1 MIIVG
6 DLHLDAR
13 LGNIR
18 TRDLIEEKKEKL
30 LELINAEDMVVF
42 LGDYFNVPE
51 PSNEF
56 RHFFSDFLQDI
67 KVPKRLLLGNHD
79 IDNQNQQ
86 NCLSA
91 IAPYLTDQEIVKE
104 ACYTA
109 SGICM
114 VSYLFDYA
122 KLEKIISE
130 TKCKYVIGHF
140 SFDYELNG
148 RILKGEVEY
157 KPEYD
162 SKQFILGHI
171 HRYQIA
177 RPNVT
182 YLGSFAPH
190 KLDELEFDYKV
201 GFINGGEFTTKNVKH
216 NIKQKVVRRL
226 EDLEGIDERTKV
238 VFELEEGADK
248 EAIVQKLKEKK
259 MLSYQ
264 IKEGSKEIDT
274 QNLNL
279 SGLLTEYLKVI
290 GRPDLYDKV
299 MGFIETENVENL
311 LKVTE

>member
-1 MIIVG
+1 MIIIG

-13 LGNIR
+13 VGNIR
-18 TRDLIEEKKEKL
+18 TKDLVAEKREKL

-56 RHFFSDFLQDI
+56 RHFFSDFLQGI

-91 IAPYLTDQEIVKE
+91 IEPYLTKEEIVNE
-104 ACYTA
+104 YCEIGNT
-109 SGICM
+109 CL
-114 VSYLFDYA
+114 VSYLFDYD
-122 KLEKIISE
+122 KLQKVISE

-140 SFDYELNG
+140 SFDYELHG
-148 RILKGEVEY
+148 RLLEGEVRY

-162 SKQFILGHI
+162 NKTFILGHI
-171 HRYQIA
+171 HKYQIA
-177 RPNVT
+177 KPNVI

-190 KLDELEFDYKV
+190 KLDELEFDYKI
-201 GFINGGEFTTKNVKH
+201 GYLKGDEFTTKNVKH
-216 NIKQKVVRRL
+216 NIKQKVIRRI
-226 EDLEGIDERTKV
+226 EDLDGVDDRTKV
-238 VFELEEGADK
+238 IFELEDGVDK
-248 EAIVQKLKEKK
+248 EAVMKKLKEKK

-264 IKEGSKEIDT
+264 VNEGSKEIDT

-299 MGFIETENVENL
+299 MGFIDTENVENL
-311 LKVTE
+311 LKITE

>member
-56 RHFFSDFLQDI
+56 RHFFSDMLQDI

-91 IAPYLTDQEIVKE
+91 ISPYLTKEEIVNE
-104 ACYTA
+104 YCEMGNT
-109 SGICM
+109 CL
-114 VSYLFDYA
+114 VSYLFDYD
-122 KLEKIISE
+122 KLQKVISE
-130 TKCKYVIGHF
+130 TKCKYIIGHF
-140 SFDYELNG
+140 SFDYESHG
-148 RILKGEVEY
+148 RLLEGEVRY

-162 SKQFILGHI
+162 GKVFILGHI
-171 HRYQIA
+171 HKYQVA
-177 RPNVT
+177 KPNVI

-190 KLDELEFDYKV
+190 KLDELEFDYKI
-201 GFINGGEFTTKNVKH
+201 GYLKGGEFTTKNVKH
-216 NIKQKVVRRL
+216 NIKQKVIRRI
-226 EDLEGIDERTKV
+226 EDLEGVDERTKV
-238 VFELEEGADK
+238 VFELEEGVDK
-248 EAIVQKLKEKK
+248 EIIMKKLKEKK